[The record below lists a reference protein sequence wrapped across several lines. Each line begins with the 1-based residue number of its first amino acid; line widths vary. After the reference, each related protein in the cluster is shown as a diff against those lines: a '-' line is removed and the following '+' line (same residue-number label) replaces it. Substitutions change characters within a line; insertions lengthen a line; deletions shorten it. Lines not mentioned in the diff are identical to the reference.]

1 MPYDQMNRFNPPE
14 YGLQPEE
21 TVLWQQ
27 SAATPFMI
35 FYCGGCATLS
45 SVFVI
50 PIIAAYIGESIASGY
65 ALFVLMILLYM
76 IARYINIRR
85 TQYYLTSSRIIET
98 RGGRIVEEIPRES
111 LRDKDPNDFFQAK
124 EDHKSGGDT
133 MYTIRIYSIELGKL
147 IEFHG
152 IRDWDLKKI
161 RKIMQH

>member
-1 MPYDQMNRFNPPE
+1 M
-14 YGLQPEE
+14 
-21 TVLWQQ
+21 
-27 SAATPFMI
+27 
-35 FYCGGCATLS
+35 
-45 SVFVI
+45 
-50 PIIAAYIGESIASGY
+50 
-65 ALFVLMILLYM
+65 
-76 IARYINIRR
+76 
-85 TQYYLTSSRIIET
+85 
-98 RGGRIVEEIPRES
+98 EEIPRES